1 MEKIP
6 FSISEILDIAIQS
19 EENGIDFYT
28 KIAEKFKSSSLKEIF
43 EFMIKEEKNHKKF
56 FQKLFLSINSREPT
70 GVFTDEYFSYLNAM
84 VKERLFSNNSVIDV
98 TANVK
103 NKDDAV
109 NIGIQA
115 EKDSILFYE
124 AFCDTLP
131 EREKKFLLKIIS
143 EEKCHLR
150 KLLVLKNSLKAE
162 I

>member
-6 FSISEILDIAIQS
+6 FSISEILDIAIQA

-28 KIAEKFKSSSLKEIF
+28 KVAEKFKSSSLKEIF
-43 EFMIKEEKNHKKF
+43 EFMIKEEENHKKF
-56 FQKLFLSINSREPT
+56 FQKLFLSVGTREPI
-70 GVFTDEYFSYLNAM
+70 GAFTDEYFSYLNAI
-84 VKERLFSNNSVIDV
+84 VKEQLFSKSSVIDV

-109 NIGIQA
+109 NIGIKS

-131 EREKKFLLKIIS
+131 ERERKFLLKIIS
-143 EEKCHLR
+143 EEKSHLR
-150 KLLVLKNSLKAE
+150 KLLVLKNNLKKE
-162 I
+162 V